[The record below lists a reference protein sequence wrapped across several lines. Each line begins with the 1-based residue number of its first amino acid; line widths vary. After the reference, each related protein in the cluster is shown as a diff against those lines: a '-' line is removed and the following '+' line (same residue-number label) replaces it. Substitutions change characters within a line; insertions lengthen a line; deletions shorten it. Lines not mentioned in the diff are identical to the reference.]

1 VEHLFLSVLSRPP
14 SEEERKKFV
23 AYLTAEGKPEP
34 RIEEAIWV
42 LLNTAEFRF
51 NH

>member
-1 VEHLFLSVLSRPP
+1 VDRLFLSVLSRPP
-14 SEEERKKFV
+14 KAEERKRFV
-23 AYLTAEGKPEP
+23 MHLTADPKAEP
-34 RIEEAIWV
+34 LVEEAIWV